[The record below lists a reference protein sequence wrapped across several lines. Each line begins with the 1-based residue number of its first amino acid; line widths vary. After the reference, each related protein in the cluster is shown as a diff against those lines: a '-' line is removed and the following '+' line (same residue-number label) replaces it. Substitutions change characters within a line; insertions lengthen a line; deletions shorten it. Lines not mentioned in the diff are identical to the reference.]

1 MIGKFERESNFPPDK
16 TSCCR
21 ASQIFKELA
30 EGNLINQ
37 DDPSKK
43 QVRKENSP
51 LSARNKMSKLKSGTD
66 HPVRTKQANGNGMS
80 SAL

>member
-30 EGNLINQ
+30 EGNLILQRHFSLDN
-37 DDPSKK
+37 KN
-43 QVRKENSP
+43 EIWYNS
-51 LSARNKMSKLKSGTD
+51 SRGE
-66 HPVRTKQANGNGMS
+66 
-80 SAL
+80 